1 MKKLSLTLL
10 TGLLFLSPNVVLSET
25 MNDLVKRNGLYYKKF
40 SNVPFS
46 GVTTGQTQ
54 GTLKN
59 GKWDGSYVSYYDNG
73 QLMNEGNFKNG
84 FEDGLW
90 ISYHENGKLTSKGN
104 FWEGGQEGAWVWY
117 WDNGQLNFK
126 GNFGDSGR
134 EGVWVAYWK
143 NGTVWRES
151 TGTYKNGKKIS
162 D

>member
-1 MKKLSLTLL
+1 
-10 TGLLFLSPNVVLSET
+10 

-73 QLMNEGNFKNG
+73 QLNYKLTFKN
-84 FEDGLW
+84 
-90 ISYHENGKLTSKGN
+90 NKA
-104 FWEGGQEGAWVWY
+104 EGASVHY
-117 WDNGQLNFK
+117 HKNGQLWTK
-126 GNFGDSGR
+126 GN
-134 EGVWVAYWK
+134 
-143 NGTVWRES
+143 
-151 TGTYKNGKKIS
+151 YKNDKRIS